1 MGKVLKLGSNT
12 TDGQNDTFIHE
23 PKISL
28 YLQHE
33 YKNISQRVLTQTKVQ
48 SDSSDF
54 HVPCSQIKFK
64 IYSNKIKETG
74 TDICL

>member
-23 PKISL
+23 PNISL

-33 YKNISQRVLTQTKVQ
+33 YKNISQRVLTQTKKQ

-54 HVPCSQIKFK
+54 QIPR
-64 IYSNKIKETG
+64 
-74 TDICL
+74 

>member
-28 YLQHE
+28 YLHE

-64 IYSNKIKETG
+64 IYSNKLNETG
-74 TDICL
+74 TDVCL